1 MSNVHFVIENGLLV
15 QKLFVGPM
23 PEVKIEPK
31 HSIKRTLEEYED
43 VKESTLILANLK
55 EQQVAS
61 AKVDAP
67 VASNSNVESTNKH
80 RVIRRRRKFVYHA
93 ANEIIDKGYWV
104 REKRSLTKYH
114 SNSLMFEYS
123 VIK

>member
-1 MSNVHFVIENGLLV
+1 MSNTHYVIENGLLV
-15 QKLFVGPM
+15 QKLFIGPM

-31 HSIKRTLEEYED
+31 HSIKKVLEEYDD
-43 VKESTLILANLK
+43 VKESTLVLANLK
-55 EQQVAS
+55 EQQIAS
-61 AKVDAP
+61 SVVDTP
-67 VASNSNVESTNKH
+67 TTNSNVEPIAKH
-80 RVIRRRRKFVYHA
+80 RVIRRRRKFVYYA
-93 ANEIIDKGYWV
+93 ANEIIDKGYWM